1 VRAQVLATRT
11 QRGHSGRVPSPA
23 EPTDD
28 RPDPLL
34 QHLINLTREGTVVAA
49 FQAAHDKFHRLHA
62 DCLRL
67 APTATTDDEALNE
80 LLQTLDVYTTL
91 FNEHHHAEDHYFFP
105 ALRQAEP
112 ALNAVVEQLVAQHEQ
127 LAVRL
132 TVVVEQARRRRSGEG
147 SVDGPERLVEA
158 VTDLQVAVDKHL
170 LFEEAETV
178 PALSTWTDWP
188 I

>member
-1 VRAQVLATRT
+1 M
-11 QRGHSGRVPSPA
+11 PIPA
-23 EPTDD
+23 GPTDD

-67 APTATTDDEALNE
+67 AATATTDDEALNE
-80 LLQTLDVYTTL
+80 LLQTLDAYTAL
-91 FNEHHHAEDHYFFP
+91 FNEHHHAEDYYFFP

-112 ALNAVVEQLVAQHEQ
+112 ALNTVVDQLVVQHEQ
-127 LAVRL
+127 LAARL
-132 TVVVEQARRRRSGEG
+132 TVVVEHARRRRSGE
-147 SVDGPERLVEA
+147 STVDGLEHLVE
-158 VTDLQVAVDKHL
+158 VLTDLQVAVDEHL
-170 LFEEAETV
+170 LFEETETV
-178 PALSTWTDWP
+178 PALRGWTDWP